1 MRPEG
6 ALVAMATPFRN
17 DGTIHRAT
25 LRKMVD
31 FLIERGVDG
40 IFAASTV
47 GEFVYLSA
55 AQRHELVSL
64 TVEFAEG
71 RVPVLAG
78 AADISPR
85 RVIEHCSEFKR
96 AGASFATIAPPFYY
110 PMRQED
116 LVAHYRQI
124 ADSID
129 IPFVLYNIPQFCNP
143 LRIDTILEVVESCKP
158 VALKNSN
165 TDITEMMALL
175 NGLRHTTVSYLVGPD
190 ELLFTGLELGAHGSM
205 SGMTGTM
212 PEGVRTMIDAHRAG
226 QVDLARRIQY
236 AFLELLQLVADLPF
250 PFALKVMLNVR
261 GFDMGPPVQAQSEAT
276 RKKIEQRK
284 PAIARK
290 IQSILKLLS
299 SP

>member
-1 MRPEG
+1 
-6 ALVAMATPFRN
+6 
-17 DGTIHRAT
+17 

-47 GEFVYLSA
+47 GEFVHLSA
-55 AQRHELVSL
+55 AQRRELVSL
-64 TVEFAEG
+64 TVEFADG

-85 RVIEHCSEFKR
+85 SVIEHCREFQR
-96 AGASFATIAPPFYY
+96 AGASFAVIAPPFYY

-116 LVAHYRQI
+116 LISHYQQI

-143 LRIDTILEVVESCKP
+143 LRVDTMLRVIENCEP

-165 TDITEMMALL
+165 TDVTEMMALL
-175 NGLRHTTVSYLVGPD
+175 HGLRQTTVSYLVGPD

-205 SGMTGTM
+205 SGLTGTI
-212 PEGVRTMIDAHRAG
+212 PEGVRNMIDAHRAG
-226 QVDLARRIQY
+226 RSDLARRIQY
-236 AFLELLQLVADLPF
+236 AFLELLQLIADLPF
-250 PFALKVMLNVR
+250 PFSLKVMLDIR
-261 GFDMGPPVQAQSEAT
+261 GFEMGPPVQAQSEAT
-276 RKKIEQRK
+276 HKRIEERK
-284 PAIARK
+284 PAIARQ
-290 IQSILKLLS
+290 IQSILKLLA
-299 SP
+299 